1 MPIRPE
7 DADKFARERA
17 FLIAVDW
24 GRRGAFTAEESLAEL
39 EILVAA
45 TGAEIV
51 GAVIQRRR
59 GADAAF
65 LIGSGKAE
73 EVAIE
78 IEENEANVVVFDEAL
93 SPAQQRNLETKFDV
107 RVIDRPT
114 VILDIFARRAQT
126 NEGRLQVELA
136 QLEYQLP
143 RLRGWGGELSRLAGG
158 IGTRGP
164 GETKLESDRRRVVKR
179 IDTLKAKLRLISRR
193 RQLERAGRRG
203 VPLVAIAGYTNTGKT
218 TLLNR
223 IAASEAYAADLPFA
237 TLDPT
242 VKRVRLPSGQVALFA
257 DTVGFIAN
265 LPSDL
270 VAAFR
275 ATFEEIETA
284 DILLVVSDLTAANP
298 EGRAEVVEDLLTTLG
313 ARDKPRLDVFNKLDC
328 ARGFDAGRLAALGFT
343 NPIAVSAA
351 TGEGVDALL
360 AWVEDLL
367 AAGQVRVTV
376 ELAPGP
382 LLNEIFER
390 GRILSREYAG
400 AHVRVT
406 ADVPADLA
414 RRLDDRRAVPEGNT
428 G

>member
-17 FLIAVDW
+17 FLVAVDW
-24 GRRGAFTAEESLAEL
+24 GRRGAFSPEESLAEL
-39 EILVAA
+39 ETLVAA

-73 EVAIE
+73 EVARE
-78 IEENEANVVVFDEAL
+78 IEENEATVVVFDEAL
-93 SPAQQRNLETKFDV
+93 SPAQQRNLETKLDV
-107 RVIDRPT
+107 RVVDRPT

-143 RLRGWGGELSRLAGG
+143 RLRGWGGQLSRLAGG

-179 IDTLKAKLRLISRR
+179 IASLKAKIRTIGRR
-193 RQLERAGRRG
+193 RHLERAGRRG
-203 VPLVAIAGYTNTGKT
+203 IPLVAIAGYTNTGKT

-223 IAASEAYAADLPFA
+223 LAGADAFAANLPFA

-242 VKRVRLPSGQVALFA
+242 VKRVRLPSGHIALFA

-265 LPSDL
+265 LPADL
-270 VAAFR
+270 IAAFR

-284 DILLVVSDLTAANP
+284 DLLLVVSDLTAANP
-298 EGRAEVVEDLLTTLG
+298 EGRAEVVEDLLTALG
-313 ARDKPRLDVFNKLDC
+313 AREKPRLDVFNKLDC
-328 ARGFDAGRLAALGFT
+328 ARGFDAARLAALGFT
-343 NPIAVSAA
+343 EPIAVSAA
-351 TGEGVDALL
+351 NGEGIDELRARIEEVLTANYVHIDA
-360 AWVEDLL
+360 
-367 AAGQVRVTV
+367 

-382 LLNEIFER
+382 LLNEIYER
-390 GRILSREYAG
+390 GRLIGREDAG
-400 AHVRVT
+400 AAVHVI

-414 RRLDDRRAVPEGNT
+414 RRLDNLRALAEEKSG
-428 G
+428 